1 MGFSKDEL
9 GFTTTADMRLPVKS
23 KAFDITRHEGIPRYL
38 SPPTRQ
44 VRSKSPHYVPAP
56 IPFKSQAPPSPRGT
70 SAFPNLVG
78 DTLLVTHKE
87 IPRYVSPPKKEVHTR
102 QGSVVVI
109 GVSKGVLCDQSPGA
123 LNQPR
128 SVPAVPE
135 PQQQEQH
142 AQHDVRSSAPAH
154 EAKMRS
160 VSFDNDTHHADGQGA
175 RPTVVTPLRI
185 W

>member
-38 SPPTRQ
+38 SPPKRQ
-44 VRSKSPHYVPAP
+44 VRSKSPQYIPAP
-56 IPFKSQAPPSPRGT
+56 IPFKSQASPSPRGT

-78 DTLLVTHKE
+78 DTLLGTHKE
-87 IPRYVSPPKKEVHTR
+87 IPRYVSPPKREVHTR

-109 GVSKGVLCDQSPGA
+109 GVSEGVLHDHSPGA
-123 LNQPR
+123 L
-128 SVPAVPE
+128 PAVPE

-142 AQHDVRSSAPAH
+142 VQHDVRSSAPAH

-160 VSFDNDTHHADGQGA
+160 VSFDNDTHRADGQGA